1 MDWNS
6 SILWG
11 IIGLVGGFLVSLLFF
26 TLSKKQRK
34 LSYSISTTPIIVK
47 KITKISDLV
56 ITYKNKNIDNLST
69 SFIKIKNIGNDTLDF
84 SDFPE
89 LNRLSLVTD
98 GVFLINSI
106 EELEITKSNKYMKI
120 TPKLISTN
128 KIELTFDYFD
138 PKNIFSCSIFHTGDI
153 KVCGSI
159 KNGKIVNDTQI
170 EKLNRYKQKFEK
182 YAMILVIIITL
193 IPTIISIFSRSGG
206 AAR

>member
-26 TLSKKQRK
+26 TLSKKHRK
-34 LSYSISTTPIIVK
+34 ISYSISTTPIIVK
-47 KITKISDLV
+47 KITKISELV
-56 ITYKNKNIDNLST
+56 ITYKSKNIDNLST
-69 SFIKIKNIGNDTLDF
+69 SYIKIRNIGNDTLDV

-106 EELEITKSNKYMKI
+106 DELEITKSDKFMKMN
-120 TPKLISTN
+120 PSLISSN
-128 KIELTFDYFD
+128 KIEISFDYFD
-138 PKNIFSCSIFHTGDI
+138 PKNEITFSIFHTGDI

-159 KNGKIVNDTQI
+159 KNGKIINDTQI
-170 EKLNRYKQKFEK
+170 EKVNHYKTKFKENFP
-182 YAMILVIIITL
+182 LVLLLTWIIIYVLSL
-193 IPTIISIFSRSGG
+193 IYTYIHK
-206 AAR
+206 